1 MVGAAASDVFLSY
14 SRADAGAVEAV
25 RARLSEAGVTS
36 FLDRT
41 KLPAGQPWQ
50 PFLEKELG
58 RSGAVAVFLGPRMG
72 SWQHREVQVA
82 LDRQGREHD
91 FPVIPI
97 LLPGLDD
104 EPTGFLSLQTWIDLR
119 ADLHDPAQFQTLIA
133 AIHREAKEDAS
144 AELKAGIC
152 PYRGLLPFRE
162 EDAGFFFGREQASQ
176 NLLSKIQRHKVVAVI
191 GRSGSGKSSL
201 VFAGLF
207 PELRTS
213 PGGITWDMMT
223 IRPESEPLHKLAE
236 AISPPKSDLTR
247 GARREALN
255 GEAERFRRG
264 SVSLGD
270 LVNDYL
276 GEQPGTDRLLL
287 YVDQWEELYTQARR
301 AGDEANRA
309 RKQADVARFID
320 LLLKATED
328 SPLTL
333 AFTVRADFYDQL
345 LQHDRLTG
353 IAQDQQISLGPLTEP
368 QLQDCIE
375 QPARKIGLDFEDG
388 LVDRIVR
395 DVGGDEGKLP
405 LLEYALKGTWEN
417 SRKAWSRGTTT
428 TLLTHA
434 AYETAG
440 RVEGAIAGKAD
451 AVYGKLTDAQ
461 KDAARRLFVNLV
473 TPGEGQADTR
483 AIARVPDDPAIEQV
497 IAAFSDRDQRLLVTG
512 HDPVRGR
519 IAEVSHEAL
528 IRNWGE
534 LRSWIHDNRQLLLT
548 RDRIA
553 ADMQRWLDKSKPD
566 ELLLPPGIRLEEGRS
581 LLEDHGDVAIDDVR
595 PYIQRSLDVDRNR
608 QQKAQNKERRH
619 RRVLGAWAIAASIL
633 FACAGGFG
641 WFAWD
646 QKTEAYR
653 QTTIAQDQSIFAQQ
667 QRDFARDAEER
678 AEKAATGARTAEAE
692 AKTEARKALAQ
703 ESRALAAQAQSETS
717 AGNAVNGILLALRG
731 MPIEGGEEPRP
742 VVTET
747 RQALVDG
754 SLARQELMVLRG
766 HETEV
771 HAAAFSPDG
780 ARIVSGSWDQTVRV
794 WFVGKDDA
802 ALVAHAC
809 ARLPRDLAPKAIER
823 FNLDPDAPWPC
834 AERTKALWPH
844 PLAAAIEP
852 ASGPAKDGGSP
863 AAQ

>member
-1 MVGAAASDVFLSY
+1 MVAAAASEVFLSY
-14 SRADAGAVEAV
+14 SRADADAVEAV

-41 KLPAGQPWQ
+41 GLPAGQPWQ
-50 PFLEKELG
+50 PSLERELG
-58 RSGAVAVFLGPRMG
+58 RSGAVAVFLGQRMG

-82 LDRQGREHD
+82 LDRQGRERD

-255 GEAERFRRG
+255 EEAERFRRG

-301 AGDEANRA
+301 AGDENIRVQ
-309 RKQADVARFID
+309 KQADATRFID
-320 LLLKATED
+320 LLLQATED
-328 SPLTL
+328 RSLTL
-333 AFTVRADFYDQL
+333 VFTVRADFYDQL

-368 QLQDCIE
+368 QLRDCIE

-483 AIARVPDDPAIEQV
+483 AIARVPDDPVIEQV
-497 IAAFSDRDQRLLVTG
+497 VAAFSDRDQRLLVTG

-534 LRSWIHDNRQLLLT
+534 LRQL
-548 RDRIA
+548 D
-553 ADMQRWLDKSKPD
+553 S
-566 ELLLPPGIRLEEGRS
+566 
-581 LLEDHGDVAIDDVR
+581 
-595 PYIQRSLDVDRNR
+595 
-608 QQKAQNKERRH
+608 
-619 RRVLGAWAIAASIL
+619 
-633 FACAGGFG
+633 
-641 WFAWD
+641 
-646 QKTEAYR
+646 
-653 QTTIAQDQSIFAQQ
+653 
-667 QRDFARDAEER
+667 
-678 AEKAATGARTAEAE
+678 
-692 AKTEARKALAQ
+692 
-703 ESRALAAQAQSETS
+703 
-717 AGNAVNGILLALRG
+717 
-731 MPIEGGEEPRP
+731 
-742 VVTET
+742 
-747 RQALVDG
+747 
-754 SLARQELMVLRG
+754 
-766 HETEV
+766 
-771 HAAAFSPDG
+771 
-780 ARIVSGSWDQTVRV
+780 
-794 WFVGKDDA
+794 
-802 ALVAHAC
+802 
-809 ARLPRDLAPKAIER
+809 
-823 FNLDPDAPWPC
+823 
-834 AERTKALWPH
+834 
-844 PLAAAIEP
+844 
-852 ASGPAKDGGSP
+852 
-863 AAQ
+863 